1 MLITNGNLGIIE
13 TIKTS
18 CNDKTKSLSVINELE
33 NEIVNGNTFYVDNL
47 FSMNTNDI
55 IRLGIITPIDK
66 DIRLYPVQIGADAN
80 YVKLEIY
87 ENATFVGM
95 DELMPINA
103 NRQSINVSGVTV
115 YNTFDNAPSIIGA
128 TKIDTFATLGGENIA
143 GNSLGSKETS
153 IKFIVLKRS
162 TKYLFI
168 NTNLNGDN
176 VTVLGKKIW
185 IETDL
190 VNQGGE

>member
-47 FSMNTNDI
+47 FSMNTNDV
-55 IRLGIITPIDK
+55 IRLGMVTPIDK

-87 ENATFVGM
+87 ENATFAGIT
-95 DELMPINA
+95 ELIPTNA
-103 NRQSINVSGVTV
+103 NRQSINISGVIV
-115 YNTFDNAPSIIGA
+115 YDSFDSVPSIIEA
-128 TKIDTFATLGGENIA
+128 TKIDTFATLGGTDIA
-143 GNSLGSKETS
+143 SNSQGSKETS
-153 IKFIVLKRS
+153 IKFMVLKRN
-162 TKYLFI
+162 TKYLFV
-168 NTNLNGDN
+168 NTNLNGDD

-190 VNQGGE
+190 MDQG